1 MDPAKTT
8 AHAWVD
14 AHRDEVSQWHTTI
27 WNYAEPAWREYRS
40 AAWYVA
46 RLRAAGFDVEEGS
59 GGMPTAFAA
68 SWTNGPGPTV
78 LTYAEYDAVP
88 HNSQA
93 ATTRREP
100 RPGTNSYA
108 PGHTDPHSAL
118 GISTLAALLA
128 AKEAMQRHD
137 IPGTLRYTGEPAEKM
152 HGSKPVHGL
161 RGYYDDVD
169 AIVSFHPFYLLPWCN
184 TLRWDT
190 HCGLCYSKIY
200 TFRCDEP
207 QTWAA
212 GGTDSPIPAS
222 HSAARAPGA
231 NAALFT
237 MYQLTKTTHD
247 AMAPA
252 FGGWSLNEAI
262 LHSGQATA
270 DNLAPRLAQIQ
281 YTWRAPDLATA
292 EQILA
297 VLDRNAQTAAAAT
310 HCSVHDR
317 WVARSRPGLP
327 NHTVT
332 ELVWSNLHDVG
343 PPRYGDDAVRTA
355 QEMQRA
361 AGVEPTDQPLLADLT
376 QLVEPWEAERRV
388 RELLPPS
395 QRSWTSDDYVEM
407 SWYAPTAR
415 LYVGR
420 PALAPRGDGHAYPDW
435 VMNALGGM
443 PATIDPTIEC
453 AAKTIGGSLLDLVRD
468 REALAAAHD
477 ELARRREE
485 YGDLA
490 PLLPADFTA
499 PHDYGWPDYVDDGTR
514 WCVPEPGVVT

>member
-1 MDPAKTT
+1 MDEARATS
-8 AHAWVD
+8 HAWVD
-14 AHRDEVSQWHTTI
+14 AHRAKLSRWHTAI
-27 WNYAEPAWREYRS
+27 WEYAEPAWREYRS
-40 AAWYVA
+40 AAWYA
-46 RLRAAGFDVEEGS
+46 DLLRAEGFDVETGS

-68 SWTNGPGPTV
+68 SWSNGEGPTV

-93 ATTRREP
+93 ATTRQEP
-100 RPGTNSYA
+100 RPGSNAYA

-118 GISTLAALLA
+118 GISTLGGLLA
-128 AKEAMQRHD
+128 AKETMRRHG

-169 AIVSFHPFYLLPWCN
+169 AIVSFHPFYQLPWCN

-207 QTWAA
+207 HTWAPA
-212 GGTDSPIPAS
+212 ATPSPIPAS
-222 HSAARAPGA
+222 HSSARAPGA
-231 NAALFT
+231 NAALVT
-237 MYQLTKTTHD
+237 MYQLTKTTQD

-262 LHSGQATA
+262 LPSGQATA
-270 DNLAPRLAQIQ
+270 DNLPPALAQIQ

-297 VLDRNAQTAAAAT
+297 VLDRNAAAAAAAA
-310 HCSVHDR
+310 HCSVQER

-327 NHTVT
+327 NHAVT
-332 ELVWSNLHDVG
+332 ELVWSNLRAVG
-343 PPRYGDDAVRTA
+343 PPSYSDEAIDVGRRL
-355 QEMQRA
+355 QHA
-361 AGVEPTDQPLLADLT
+361 AGAEPTDSPLLGALT
-376 QLVEPWEAERRV
+376 ELVEPREAERRV
-388 RELLPPS
+388 RELLPS
-395 QRSWTSDDYVEM
+395 TQRNWTSDDYVEM

-415 LYVGR
+415 LYVAR
-420 PALAPRGDGHAYPDW
+420 PALAPRDDGRTYPDW
-435 VMNALGGM
+435 VMNALGGI
-443 PATIDPTIEC
+443 PATIDPTIVC
-453 AAKTIGGSLLDLVRD
+453 AAKTIGGSLVDLVRD
-468 REALAAAHD
+468 RELLASARA

-485 YGDLA
+485 YGNLE

-499 PHDYGWPDYVDDGTR
+499 PHDYAWPEYVDGGSR
-514 WCVPEPGVVT
+514 WCVQQPEGVR